1 MDGSPTDLSHTVHR
15 IAAEHGL
22 TLDPATIAVNE
33 MGLDF
38 RVAIAR
44 TVTGDDWVL
53 RLPRRPDVLDR
64 AEVEG
69 HLLRIVAPH
78 VSPAVPDWRIQT
90 PDLIA
95 YPLLPGEPGLTLT
108 EQGEPQWHTDI
119 SSDAYSESLGDFLSE
134 LHGID
139 PAEVTDSGIA
149 VRTPTQVR
157 EKWHEDI
164 ARVTAE
170 FDVADHLIARWD
182 AWLREDSYWPSWSVL
197 THGEVYPAH
206 TLVVDDT
213 ITAVLD
219 WTTAAVGDPAQ
230 DFMFYQ
236 VAASPNAFEQMLTQ
250 YGAGGGRIWPRL
262 ADHCAEMFSA
272 NAVGYGLYALETED
286 PAHHEAAA
294 AQLNPES

>member
-1 MDGSPTDLSHTVHR
+1 MT
-15 IAAEHGL
+15 
-22 TLDPATIAVNE
+22 
-33 MGLDF
+33 
-38 RVAIAR
+38 
-44 TVTGDDWVL
+44 
-53 RLPRRPDVLDR
+53 
-64 AEVEG
+64 
-69 HLLRIVAPH
+69 
-78 VSPAVPDWRIQT
+78 
-90 PDLIA
+90 
-95 YPLLPGEPGLTLT
+95 
-108 EQGEPQWHTDI
+108 
-119 SSDAYSESLGDFLSE
+119 SSVE

-157 EKWHEDI
+157 EKW
-164 ARVTAE
+164 ARGHRPRHRGVRRRRPPHRA
-170 FDVADHLIARWD
+170 VGRLAARRQLLADRGASSHTGRSIRPT
-182 AWLREDSYWPSWSVL
+182 PSSSM
-197 THGEVYPAH
+197 T
-206 TLVVDDT
+206 T

-230 DFMFYQ
+230 DFMFYR

-294 AQLNPES
+294 AQLNPESSETRRPAPRPTQHSSHHGAVPHIPHRVSAIPPHDRRYGTGSTHSTTQWPPHPRPRSPPHSLPAHRTVTVPWLPFRRTRCPFSSLFIASRTLMTAGMPSSRAVTAPCDSAPPLSVMTPAAW